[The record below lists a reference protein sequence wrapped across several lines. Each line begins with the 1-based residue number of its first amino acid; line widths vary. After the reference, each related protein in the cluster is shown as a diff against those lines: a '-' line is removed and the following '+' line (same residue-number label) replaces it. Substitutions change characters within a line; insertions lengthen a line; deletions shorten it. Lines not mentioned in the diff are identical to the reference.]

1 MTGTV
6 PSTVRNLAAGAFGAA
21 LAVQYVPSTVT
32 LGQWAP
38 VESLPGRLC
47 RWRGR
52 GDGVALTFDDGPS
65 PVATP
70 AVLDRLDRLGLRATF
85 FALGSLA
92 ARDPD
97 LVAEVVRRG
106 HQVET
111 HGYDHRHHLAR
122 SPRWVR
128 RDLRAA
134 EEAMAAVGVRPRWYR
149 PSYGQATAATL
160 WEARRRGWETVLWSA
175 WGREWATD
183 RVDEI
188 AARINRRLRP
198 GAIVLLHDNDRF
210 GRPGMWKTGLDA
222 LDVVAEEL
230 DRRGLRV
237 VTLEELVA

>member
-1 MTGTV
+1 MTAAV
-6 PSTVRNLAAGAFGAA
+6 LHMVRNLAAGAVGTA
-21 LAVQYVPSTVT
+21 LAVQYGPSTVA

-38 VESLPGRLC
+38 FEALPGRLC
-47 RWRGR
+47 RWRGH

-85 FALGSLA
+85 FPLGSLV

-97 LVAEVVRRG
+97 LMAEVVRRG

-111 HGYDHRHHLAR
+111 HGHRHRHHLAR

-128 RDLRAA
+128 RDLQAA
-134 EEAMAAVGVRPRWYR
+134 AEAMAAVDVCPRWYR
-149 PSYGQATAATL
+149 PSYGQATGATL
-160 WEARRRGWETVLWSA
+160 REARRHGWETVLWSA

-183 RVDEI
+183 RADDV

-222 LDVVAEEL
+222 LDAVADEL
-230 DRRGLRV
+230 DRRGLRA
-237 VTLEELVA
+237 VTLQELVT